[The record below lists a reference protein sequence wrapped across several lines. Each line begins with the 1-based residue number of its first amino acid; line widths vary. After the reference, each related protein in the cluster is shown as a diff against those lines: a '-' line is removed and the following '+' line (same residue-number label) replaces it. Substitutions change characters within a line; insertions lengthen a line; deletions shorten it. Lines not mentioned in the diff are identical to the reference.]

1 MKITVQTLVKAPMA
15 DVWQAYVTPADIM
28 QWNAASDDWHTP
40 HAEVD
45 LRVGGRFL
53 ARMEA
58 RDGSMG
64 FDFEGV
70 YTRITEH
77 RDIAYRFGDREAEV
91 VFAEEAGGV
100 RVKVTFDAEDTHTIQ
115 QQSEGWQ
122 AILDNFAKH
131 VESKA
136 A

>member
-15 DVWQAYVTPADIM
+15 DVWQAYVMPADIM

>member
-1 MKITVQTLVKAPMA
+1 MKITVQSLVKAPIA
-15 DVWQAYVTPADIM
+15 DVWQAYVTPGDIM

-45 LRVGGRFL
+45 LRVGGKFVS
-53 ARMEA
+53 RMEA

-64 FDFEGV
+64 FDFEGI
-70 YTRITEH
+70 YTRVNEH

-91 VFAEEAGGV
+91 VFAEMPEGV
-100 RVKVTFDAEDTHTIQ
+100 MVKVTFDTEDTHTVQ

-131 VESKA
+131 VESKKA
-136 A
+136 